1 MYLGRL
7 LSLLQGTGTEWQQTQ
22 DSTCVFIC
30 IIRNTDHSTV
40 ASLNLAVASDYSII
54 DLTPPFLLKL
64 LISLTADSES
74 NVVLKFLQKNLNL
87 PREHNLKI
95 NAVEE
100 RESSII

>member
-1 MYLGRL
+1 M
-7 LSLLQGTGTEWQQTQ
+7 
-22 DSTCVFIC
+22 
-30 IIRNTDHSTV
+30 
-40 ASLNLAVASDYSII
+40 ASLNLAVASDYGII

-87 PREHNLKI
+87 QREHNLKI